1 MAAYRSLG
9 ALPLDAFS
17 ANRISCIDWWYA
29 NKQKFPYMASLAMT
43 VLGVPASSAAVER
56 LFSIAGDVI
65 TDDRNRLGAD
75 LASKLILLRATW
87 GPLEEYLRQL
97 EDKRKTTR

>member
-9 ALPLDAFS
+9 ALPLDAS
-17 ANRISCIDWWYA
+17 GNRINCIDWWYA
-29 NKQKFPYMASLAMT
+29 NKQKFPHMASLAMT

-65 TDDRNRLGAD
+65 TDDRNRLSAD
-75 LASKLILLRATW
+75 LASKLIFLRATW

-97 EDKRKTTR
+97 EEKRKTTR

>member
-9 ALPLDAFS
+9 ALPLDAS
-17 ANRISCIDWWYA
+17 GNLISYIDWWYA
-29 NKQKFPYMASLAMT
+29 NKQKDPYMASLAMT

-56 LFSIAGDVI
+56 LFSIAGDII

-75 LASKLILLRATW
+75 LASKLIFLIPLGLR
-87 GPLEEYLRQL
+87 G
-97 EDKRKTTR
+97 